1 MTKALEQIKIPGVE
15 VVDGKAHVRLQRG
28 EDLSVE
34 VPASSLLTLNSL
46 VQLIVD
52 GRAIRILQVT
62 DETQNKPWQT
72 SIPHPFLKERFK
84 LTYDVFLYE
93 EALSPIVD
101 VHIEFT

>member
-15 VVDGKAHVRLQRG
+15 VVDGKAHVRLKRG

-34 VPASSLLTLNSL
+34 VPASSLSELNSL
-46 VQLIVD
+46 VRLIVA
-52 GRAIRILQVT
+52 GQPIKILQVT
-62 DETQNKPWQT
+62 VETQNKPWQT
-72 SIPHPFLKERFK
+72 PIPEYLLKERFK

-93 EALSPIVD
+93 EAPSPIVD